1 MNSRTYIL
9 IVNSLNTDNLY
20 KNISGKITALYP
32 GIPYSAY
39 IENGMVFIKSQI
51 PANTEKL
58 RLELLQVPDK
68 YSPRVEVYGILTYYG
83 TLADSGKSYG
93 VVIDTSGKIEVVL
106 SSAMIYPE
114 NYIIQYPLKR
124 N

>member
-1 MNSRTYIL
+1 
-9 IVNSLNTDNLY
+9 
-20 KNISGKITALYP
+20 
-32 GIPYSAY
+32 
-39 IENGMVFIKSQI
+39 MVFIKSQI

-83 TLADSGKSYG
+83 TFADFGKSYG